1 MLDMSYQA
9 VYGSW
14 TGSLALDKL
23 HRLCQK
29 QVPILNASVSVVQGF
44 SKMVRVMHLG
54 LDV

>member
-1 MLDMSYQA
+1 MEVGL
-9 VYGSW
+9 VVWLW
-14 TGSLALDKL
+14 TNYIDSV
-23 HRLCQK
+23 CQK